1 MKNLLS
7 YLFGKIPKDLSIV
20 DSYWV
25 RGFFILPL
33 GAFGI
38 MHFIVPQQF
47 EFMVPHYAGFPNF
60 WVHVSGVALTLAAV
74 CIFTKFYAKIAN
86 LFLILFVLTFILTV
100 DIPNSLFGPPE
111 MSFYFTISWLKD
123 TSLLGG
129 SLFYYYISRMRKK
142 EHEQT
147 L

>member
-1 MKNLLS
+1 MKDLIS
-7 YLFGKIPKDLSIV
+7 TVFGDIPKDISML
-20 DSYWV
+20 DNYWV

-47 EFMVPHYAGFPNF
+47 EFMVPHYAGFPNL
-60 WVHVSGVALTLAAV
+60 WVHVSGVALTLASFCV
-74 CIFTKFYAKIAN
+74 FTKFHAKLAN

-111 MSFYFTISWLKD
+111 RSFYFTISWLKD

-142 EHEQT
+142 KDEKA